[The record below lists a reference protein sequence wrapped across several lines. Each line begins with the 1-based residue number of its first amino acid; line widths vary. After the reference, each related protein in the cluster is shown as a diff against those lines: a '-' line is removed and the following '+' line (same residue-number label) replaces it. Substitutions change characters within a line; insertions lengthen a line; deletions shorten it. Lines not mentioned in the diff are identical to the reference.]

1 MHDEPSVISD
11 NDVPFSAR
19 SGGAR
24 KIQPRFGHFLGASYV
39 DENEQSEPSL
49 LIFRWGGRLF
59 FGLSLIVFGGQE
71 FVYRGQVGDLGL
83 LADWMP
89 AHTALAWLAGTLL
102 IVAGVAVLTGFYI
115 REIAVPMGVV
125 FAAAAVLRFTP
136 AIPDMWTNWGDR
148 GVPAELLASGAGMW
162 MLAAMVRGTW
172 PGDRAVRRLA
182 GVGLAVFGVAHLV
195 FGSIH
200 LQVGPT
206 IASLIPAWL
215 PERLFLAYATGVA
228 LVAAGVV
235 FLAGRLVRPGVT
247 LVAGLVL
254 GLMYFSWVVI
264 VHAPRI
270 THALHNGDEWNSG
283 CVCLMMAGIAFLAGT
298 SRPGGSA
305 SRVTGFMR

>member
-1 MHDEPSVISD
+1 MDEPTVGSD
-11 NDVPFSAR
+11 YEVPFSAR

-39 DENEQSEPSL
+39 DEQSEPSQ
-49 LIFRWGGRLF
+49 LIFRWVGRLF
-59 FGLSLIVFGGQE
+59 FGIALIVFGGQE
-71 FVYRGQVGDLGL
+71 FVYSGQVGDLGL
-83 LADWMP
+83 LGGWMP
-89 AHTALAWLAGTLL
+89 ADTVLAWVAGTLL
-102 IVAGVAVLTGFYI
+102 IVAGVAVLTGIYT

-136 AIPDMWTNWGDR
+136 AVPEMWKNWGDR
-148 GVPAELLASGAGMW
+148 GVPAELFASGAGMW
-162 MLAAMVRGTW
+162 MLAAMVRGGW
-172 PGDRAVRRLA
+172 PSDRTARRLA

-228 LVAAGVV
+228 LVAAGLV
-235 FLAGRLVRPGVT
+235 FLAGRWVRPGVMRAT
-247 LVAGLVL
+247 GLLL

-270 THALHNGDEWNSG
+270 AHALHNGDEWNSG
-283 CVCLMMAGIAFLAGT
+283 YVCLMMAGIAFLAGT
-298 SRPGGSA
+298 GRPGGSA
-305 SRVTGFMR
+305 SRARR